1 MSLFIQELAEILSFS
16 FIFTALASRILAVFF
31 IALFFSSIGSFLNVC
46 IYRVPLKLS
55 IIKPDSYCP
64 KCKTP
69 IKPWH
74 NIPVI
79 SYFLLRGRCYY
90 CHERFSFRYCLVEII
105 TAMLAI
111 VFFIKNGWVLDLVF
125 LKFVIFMCFSIM
137 IIFIDLDHHLI
148 LDKHNYTLLI
158 LGFLFSLAGTIPL
171 WNAISGALTGFI
183 IFYLIALL
191 YWISRKVH
199 GLGGGDIKFI
209 SAIGMFTGI
218 SGVLFTIFF
227 SSIFAL
233 ILNFNNFKKPKE
245 LAFGPYLAFASLL
258 YFFFGD
264 TLIRWYLD
272 FFIT

>member
-74 NIPVI
+74 NIPII

-125 LKFVIFMCFSIM
+125 LKFIIFMCFGIM
-137 IIFIDLDHHLI
+137 II
-148 LDKHNYTLLI
+148 LLI
-158 LGFLFSLAGTIPL
+158 CSRVNGLKTITSSMRFK
-171 WNAISGALTGFI
+171 NSGLKCI
-183 IFYLIALL
+183 
-191 YWISRKVH
+191 
-199 GLGGGDIKFI
+199 
-209 SAIGMFTGI
+209 
-218 SGVLFTIFF
+218 F
-227 SSIFAL
+227 SSCCTPFTR
-233 ILNFNNFKKPKE
+233 
-245 LAFGPYLAFASLL
+245 SS
-258 YFFFGD
+258 
-264 TLIRWYLD
+264 
-272 FFIT
+272 